1 MEDLKAHWGIYLKG
15 AIGGVILILIL
26 GFWIGPLTTNGSAE
40 QLATAAVADRD
51 TAYCVANAVR
61 LVSEGTQQAP
71 TSSSE
76 RTELAKTS
84 YSGLLPDASFSNTA
98 FRNCSRAFPK
108 DFLLPGS

>member
-1 MEDLKAHWGIYLKG
+1 MKELKEYWGKYVFG

-26 GFWIGPLTTNGSAE
+26 GFWIGPLTTNNSAE

-61 LVSEGTQQAP
+61 LVSQGSQAAP
-71 TSSSE
+71 TSTAE

-84 YSGLLPDASFSNTA
+84 YTSLLPDASFSSTA

>member
-1 MEDLKAHWGIYLKG
+1 MEDLKAHWGKYVIGGIAG
-15 AIGGVILILIL
+15 AIVILIA
-26 GFWIGPLTTNGSAE
+26 GFAFGPLTTNGSAE
-40 QLATAAVADRD
+40 QLVATAVADRD
-51 TAYCVANAVR
+51 TSYCVANAVR
-61 LVSEGTQQAP
+61 LVSEGRQAAP
-71 TSSSE
+71 TSTAE